1 MKKTSMWTWIGLAV
15 ILLLSFYYLLFVQ
28 SSSAEKSQFEIDLA
42 GMRSLTQAD
51 FEKKSGPGAL
61 NSLLIG
67 EGAFPSGA
75 ILAGD
80 SLISKTR
87 LVFTAF
93 QVLYPDG
100 KQLILDT
107 AQDKSLYEEFY
118 QGEPFYAD
126 NYASLQSS
134 MNQASW
140 IVATHEHVDH
150 VGGIAQSE
158 NFAAIKDQVFLTK
171 EQLNGP
177 TIEAARF
184 PAGNLE
190 QLKPLNY
197 DGLHLIA
204 PGVVLQKAPGHS
216 VGSQLIYV
224 RRNDG
229 QEFLFIGDIAWN
241 LRNIEEQTG
250 RPLLVSWIFLQEDR
264 EQVAHQLRALLELKQ
279 SHPEL
284 QVVIAHDGDILERIR
299 KSYGVGSSFQ

>member
-1 MKKTSMWTWIGLAV
+1 M
-15 ILLLSFYYLLFVQ
+15 
-28 SSSAEKSQFEIDLA
+28 
-42 GMRSLTQAD
+42 
-51 FEKKSGPGAL
+51 
-61 NSLLIG
+61 
-67 EGAFPSGA
+67 
-75 ILAGD
+75 
-80 SLISKTR
+80 
-87 LVFTAF
+87 
-93 QVLYPDG
+93 
-100 KQLILDT
+100 
-107 AQDKSLYEEFY
+107 
-118 QGEPFYAD
+118 
-126 NYASLQSS
+126 
-134 MNQASW
+134 
-140 IVATHEHVDH
+140 
-150 VGGIAQSE
+150 
-158 NFAAIKDQVFLTK
+158 
-171 EQLNGP
+171 
-177 TIEAARF
+177 
-184 PAGNLE
+184 
-190 QLKPLNY
+190 KPLNY